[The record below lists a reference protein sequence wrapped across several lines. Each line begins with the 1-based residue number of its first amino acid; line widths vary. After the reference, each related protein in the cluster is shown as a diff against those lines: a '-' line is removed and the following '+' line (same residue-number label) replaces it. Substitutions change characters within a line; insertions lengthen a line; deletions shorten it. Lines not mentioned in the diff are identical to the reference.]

1 MLMILP
7 YGLPTSNQNE
17 QQRFN
22 YNVLTHDVMG
32 KVVLVERYVSPVQAP
47 THRCD

>member
-22 YNVLTHDVMG
+22 YNVVTHDVME
-32 KVVLVERYVSPVQAP
+32 KVVPRGGVRSLL
-47 THRCD
+47 

>member
-32 KVVLVERYVSPVQAP
+32 KVVPRGGVRSLL
-47 THRCD
+47 